1 MAETTEISWA
11 HSTFNPWI
19 GCTRVSPGCDHC
31 YAATLMDERYGRV
44 KWGAGETR
52 QRTKTWDQPRRWNKL
67 AAASG
72 KPWRVFC
79 ASLADVFDN
88 EVPDQWRTDLWA
100 LIADTPH
107 LAWMLL
113 TKRIGN
119 VTYPMPSNVWLGITV
134 VNQAEFDRDVP
145 KLLEVDAPVHWL
157 SCEPLLGP
165 IDMHFLPVSHA
176 YYTADGTPYVDWVIV
191 GGESGAGA
199 RPVDPAWVRSIR
211 DQCQTAGIPF
221 HFKQWG
227 GARPKSN
234 GHLLDGVEHR
244 AFPE

>member
-1 MAETTEISWA
+1 MAETTDISWA

-19 GCTRVSPGCDHC
+19 GCTRVSPGCDNC
-31 YAATLMDERYGRV
+31 YAATLMQDRYQRV
-44 KWGAGETR
+44 KWGAGEAR
-52 QRTKTWDQPRRWNKL
+52 SRTKTWDQPRRWNKQ

-88 EVPDQWRTDLWA
+88 EVPGAWRADLFDLIEATPA
-100 LIADTPH
+100 LT
-107 LAWMLL
+107 WMVL

-119 VTYPMPSNVWLGITV
+119 VGAMAMPDNVWLGSTV
-134 VNQAEFDRDVP
+134 VNQEEADRDIP
-145 KLLEVDAPVHWL
+145 KLLRIRAPVRFL

-165 IDMHFLPVSHA
+165 LNLCA
-176 YYTADGTPYVDWVIV
+176 YLRELQWVIV

-199 RPVDPAWVRSIR
+199 RPMDPEWPVSIR
-211 DQCQTAGIPF
+211 DQCEGFKVPF

-227 GARPKSN
+227 PRGIRAELHGR
-234 GHLLDGVEHR
+234 EHF
-244 AFPE
+244 AFPD